1 SLIIME
7 EVSKIAENKLI
18 SATSKEEI
26 LVKSLWEEKACVITF
41 FRRFGCGFC
50 RLAAKDLSSIKSIL
64 DANNVRLIGIGV
76 EELGVEDFINGK
88 FFEGDLFID
97 CEKKCYTD
105 LGYKRFGM
113 LSIIHSLGNKNILE
127 MLFLIAKAE
136 NVGGDMKGDKYQV
149 GGTLVISK
157 GGKKVLL
164 NHKQESLADH
174 IHPSEVLKS
183 LGLKQKLMIKL
194 KVKKLLLV
202 MKSHARLQDNFVHFA
217 LHDCLNIEMASGF
230 FTDFFF
236 LEIT

>member
-1 SLIIME
+1 TPIFTNLLLVVTRFVIRLKSNSLIIME
-7 EVSKIAENKLI
+7 ELSKIAENKLI

-64 DANNVRLIGIGV
+64 DANNVRLVGIGV
-76 EELGVEDFINGK
+76 EELGVEDFINGN

-97 CEKKCYTD
+97 SEKKCYTD

-113 LSIIHSLGNKNILE
+113 LSILPALATKTSRDAIFK
-127 MLFLIAKAE
+127 AKAE

-157 GGKKVLL
+157 GGQEILL

-174 IHPSEVLKS
+174 VHPSEVLKS
-183 LGLKQKLMIKL
+183 LGIEAEIKNNKGEGEKL
-194 KVKKLLLV
+194 VTCNEV
-202 MKSHARLQDNFVHFA
+202 A
-217 LHDCLNIEMASGF
+217 CEASG
-230 FTDFFF
+230 
-236 LEIT
+236 